1 MSAVDFATAADL
13 APFAGLREEVRAFI
27 VAQAPRSR
35 SYAYLGGD
43 DREFSRKMGARGW
56 IGMCWP
62 KAYGGG
68 ERTMLERYVVAEEML
83 VARAPLGSHWIADR
97 QAGPLLL
104 KFGTEEQRRLILPR
118 IVAGEC
124 RFCIGMSE
132 PGSGSDLAS
141 VASFAEPVAG
151 GFRLRGSKLWTSGAD
166 QSDYMIVLCR
176 TAPRGEARHDGLSQL
191 LLDLTL
197 PGIAI
202 RPITNLLGEQD
213 FCEVFFDDVFVPDS
227 MLIGALGEGWKQVNS
242 ELAYER
248 AGPERYLSSF
258 GLVPAL
264 IDALGA
270 NASENGQVAVGRIA
284 AHLAVARRLSCSV
297 ATMQQMGDMA
307 AVQAALVKDI
317 GTSLEQEI
325 VEVVR
330 GLGVVEPDRG
340 GAGLAAALGEILL
353 RAPSFSIRGGTREVL
368 RGIIAK
374 GIGM

>member
-227 MLIGALGEGWKQVNS
+227 MLIGAPGEGWKQVNS